1 MGIEHAGTMLHTNH
15 KGRTQNLCTYPKGIE
30 YTGIDPIQY
39 RNCAPTRIEHPGTKP
54 LYKSERKNTELMH
67 IS

>member
-1 MGIEHAGTMLHTNH
+1 MGIEHAGMKPQASQ
-15 KGRTQNLCTYPKGIE
+15 KGRTQNSCTYLTRIE
-30 YTGIDPIQY
+30 YIGIDPIQY
-39 RNCAPTRIEHPGTKP
+39 RNCAPTRIEHAGTKP